1 MNGLSEFYKTKDRIK
16 KYSRFYMDGD
26 VYVMEIF
33 DIKLKSID
41 YLISPHTAAK
51 YGPYII
57 DHLVSKF
64 MQRKEYMDRFNKI
77 DGRLQKINN
86 IPYGIEIFIKG
97 KMKLLKD
104 SESFSDDMFIC

>member
-51 YGPYII
+51 YGPYILRASQMI
-57 DHLVSKF
+57 CSSASYYNFGFIILFVYYIKF
-64 MQRKEYMDRFNKI
+64 YI
-77 DGRLQKINN
+77 
-86 IPYGIEIFIKG
+86 
-97 KMKLLKD
+97 
-104 SESFSDDMFIC
+104 